1 VNSANE
7 INSLH
12 WVFFNKKNALFT
24 VMNNAEKK
32 SMDIYTAQEAA
43 RSCFPSPCVSN
54 AKINETHEQ

>member
-1 VNSANE
+1 MNS
-7 INSLH
+7 
-12 WVFFNKKNALFT
+12 
-24 VMNNAEKK
+24 AEKK